1 MSLSGDKGVA
11 QFKKSVKMEHP
22 SRQWY
27 NDNGDVADANT
38 DEDIFDQD
46 CQA

>member
-1 MSLSGDKGVA
+1 MNLVGLRLMLISSAKVA
-11 QFKKSVKMEHP
+11 ND
-22 SRQWY
+22 Y
-27 NDNGDVADANT
+27 NDNGDVADANA